1 MNQNTEAKLQVS
13 ILTIAKDYH
22 NGNVHEAITAA
33 INLTKNILD
42 ESCAGNNS
50 TMFVAALAANTILTE
65 LYRSF
70 DSLSDEVEKNTFIFK
85 NWKPSYLTAIARSG
99 AISAMAITFY
109 RRSFHL
115 QRP

>member
-1 MNQNTEAKLQVS
+1 MNQNTEAKLQAS

-42 ESCAGNNS
+42 ESCTGNNS

-70 DSLSDEVEKNTFIFK
+70 DSLSDEVEKKHFYIQELETQLSHCHCQK
-85 NWKPSYLTAIARSG
+85 RSNKRNG
-99 AISAMAITFY
+99 N
-109 RRSFHL
+109 
-115 QRP
+115 